1 MEKKRNESTKNMV
14 GLRSGQLESIDEI
27 IGPVTIANP
36 ATTSNAQAA
45 HQRKIRQLMDSA
57 RKRQQYSGQ
66 GTALNSSLSSSVLTN
81 KKPTITMEKGAQGGR
96 SQL

>member
-1 MEKKRNESTKNMV
+1 MEKKRNESTKAMG

-45 HQRKIRQLMDSA
+45 H
-57 RKRQQYSGQ
+57 
-66 GTALNSSLSSSVLTN
+66 
-81 KKPTITMEKGAQGGR
+81 
-96 SQL
+96 